1 MKRNSQVGGS
11 GHGDVGEQQPGDA
24 LAFPHRGGGVV
35 PDAGQVSDE
44 LADPV
49 LLGGCE
55 GAVVL
60 LAGFVVGGMG
70 VVEGAQRGV
79 PAGFEGVGDEP
90 VGGVDGEVAAAGQV
104 GVVAGAL
111 DVGGASVS
119 SALCSSSA
127 WTVRAASAVSGVRV
141 SMSSCPI
148 ARSRPSPGIA
158 AQACLPFSMPSCW
171 HM

>member
-1 MKRNSQVGGS
+1 MTRNSQVGGS

-35 PDAGQVSDE
+35 PDGGQVGGQ
-44 LADPV
+44 LADPG
-49 LLGGCE
+49 LLGAGELAGTFLAGLVIGFLGLAE
-55 GAVVL
+55 GA
-60 LAGFVVGGMG
+60 
-70 VVEGAQRGV
+70 ERGV
-79 PAGFEGVGDEP
+79 PAGFEGAGDEP
-90 VGGVDGEVAAAGQV
+90 AGGVDGQIAAAGQV